1 MAAGYFPFDDEP
13 DDEDGYDDDGY
24 REDDAGDG
32 IAGDIADD
40 IADEIARL
48 LRPRWL
54 HPDCA
59 NVCTALELGTCCK
72 YPDNPLVRV
81 AAELADSVDRALG
94 RTVAAGDGDGDGG
107 DRERPAAEL
116 SRLFAC
122 VPGLLAQVHAILPR
136 LNATAVAQ
144 LLCPV
149 DRLASAVDQACPDG
163 CPPACRDPRVPG
175 GQSGFEP
182 LLPLLGDCSTAIRA
196 ALGWRGR

>member
-1 MAAGYFPFDDEP
+1 MAAGYFPFDEP
-13 DDEDGYDDDGY
+13 DDEDRYD
-24 REDDAGDG
+24 EDRYVEDG
-32 IAGDIADD
+32 IVLDITDD
-40 IADEIARL
+40 IADEIASL

-81 AAELADSVDRALG
+81 AVELADSVDRALG
-94 RTVAAGDGDGDGG
+94 REG
-107 DRERPAAEL
+107 PAAEL

-122 VPGLLAQVHAILPR
+122 IPGLLAQVHAILPR

-163 CPPACRDPRVPG
+163 GPPACRDPRVPG